1 MDRKGI
7 ILAGGS
13 GTRLHPVTIP
23 ISKQLVPIYDK
34 PLIYYPLSTLIEAK
48 IKNILIISTP
58 EHIPLFKTLLGD
70 GSRFGINLS
79 YEIQYEPKGLSEAFI
94 IGEKFIDNSKTAL
107 VLGDNIFYGSG
118 LSNLLKT
125 ANESNNSTVFAYR
138 VNDPE
143 RFGVVE
149 FDEKFKALSIE
160 EKPIKPKSNFA
171 VTGLYFYDET
181 VCEKAKSLIPSPRG
195 ELEITDLNRM
205 YLEEGKLDVSI
216 MSKGYAWLDTGTPES
231 MMEASSFIYALEKRQ
246 GTKICCPEEIA
257 LENGFIDKETLY
269 ELFKNQNGS
278 YSDYIKSLLWT

>member
-118 LSNLLKT
+118 LGNLLKT
-125 ANESNNSTVFAYR
+125 ANENNNSTVFAYR

-149 FDEKFKALSIE
+149 FDKKFKALSIE

-205 YLEEGKLDVSI
+205 YLEEDKLDVSI

-278 YSDYIKSLLWT
+278 YSDYIKSLL